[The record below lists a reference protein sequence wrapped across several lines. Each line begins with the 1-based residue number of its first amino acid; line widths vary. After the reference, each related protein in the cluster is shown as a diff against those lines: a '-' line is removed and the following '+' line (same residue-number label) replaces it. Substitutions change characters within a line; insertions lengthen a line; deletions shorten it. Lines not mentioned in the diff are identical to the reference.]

1 MNIMTNEELDRQ
13 RVVDSENVISS
24 LQKYKDAKASLRKA
38 RITSISNKILAPY
51 RRFKISLAIAK
62 YDAMI
67 EKLEKERERAIKE
80 AEKLQEKEE
89 IERRRQAKADF
100 KEAVRDKRKEDVVK
114 FVEDVKS
121 GVKEFGNNTIEG
133 ANTLFNENLQRSK
146 DTIDSLKSKG
156 VNVVNSASCFMIN
169 VKTSLIATLDKKTTL
184 HRDIEGKI
192 LNYRENKANRDYEKA
207 IEDAKARQI
216 QEEINNSIAR
226 EREFSDD
233 VTIRERFNKIN
244 KNKSYMGTATN
255 RVVDYFRSKK
265 NKLDDK
271 IFDAKVNMAYANSVV
286 TLKASRT
293 KSKIAT
299 AFNSQINNLKNKAD
313 NFIGNTM
320 VAASDTYNNI
330 REVANNKMSE
340 ISSAMEHR
348 SEVKQR
354 KEDMISAIN
363 EEEKKR
369 NAIREEQL
377 KMRRDLTAKINNG
390 DIFGDAAPVVNGS
403 MRR

>member
-13 RVVDSENVISS
+13 LVLDNENVISS

-67 EKLEKERERAIKE
+67 EKLEKERERTIKE

-100 KEAVRDKRKEDVVK
+100 KEAVRDKRKEDAVK

-121 GVKEFGNNTIEG
+121 GVKEFGSNTIEG

-299 AFNSQINNLKNKAD
+299 AFNSQINNWKNKAD

-363 EEEKKR
+363 EEEKRR
-369 NAIREEQL
+369 NMIREEQL
-377 KMRRDLTAKINNG
+377 KRLRDLT
-390 DIFGDAAPVVNGS
+390 DIIKNDGIVEDAVPVVNGG
-403 MRR
+403 MKR